1 VKIDQLNREISA
13 LVPAPGF
20 RGCARLSRDPDTGG
34 RVDPYLLFKF
44 DDPDALT
51 AQQLADLDAAL
62 AAHSPRPDPPPPDL
76 RAEYRAAQTVAAK
89 LDVLARALQLA

>member
-13 LVPAPGF
+13 LSLPGF

-34 RVDPYLLFKF
+34 RIDPYLLFKF